1 MCGICGIYNFFQN
14 NSQFLEEQIKKMCQV
29 MTHRGPDD
37 EGYYLDEKIG
47 LGMRRL
53 AIIDL
58 ITGHQPIHNED
69 ESIWVILNGEI
80 YNFKE
85 LREELIRKGHKFYT
99 NSDTETIV
107 HLYEE
112 EGENVANKL
121 NGMFAF
127 AIWDKKNRILLL
139 ARDRLGI
146 KPLHFFQ
153 KNNIFIFASEIK
165 SILVT
170 DYYKK
175 EIDFDALSKYFSFEY
190 IPAPQTIF
198 KDIKK
203 LLPGHLIVIN
213 NDKIKIKKYWDV
225 RYEYE
230 IKDENYYTEQIY
242 ERLREAVK
250 KRLISDVPLGVFLS
264 GGIDSSTVTYLMS
277 QVSNSQIRTFS
288 IGFEEQSFNEL
299 EYARIMAKYV
309 RSEHKEFVVKSKMVK
324 ELVPILMKYLDEPLA
339 DASIIP
345 TYIISKLA
353 REFVT
358 VALAG
363 DGGDE
368 LFAGY
373 DTYKAYQIARF
384 YRKVPKFIR
393 NYIIKNLVNILPAS
407 SKRLSFEFKAKKF
420 ISGIDYPPEISNYI
434 WWGAYNPSEKDKL
447 FSDDFKSLIKE
458 DPYSPVFFHLKN
470 YKPENMLDRLG
481 YLDIKL
487 YLQDDLLVKV
497 DRMSMANSL
506 EIRVPFLDHNFV
518 EFVTSIPYNLK
529 LKGLKT
535 KYILKK
541 TMEAHLPRKVLYR
554 KKIGFDIPLGVWI
567 RKELKDFTLEILS
580 KENLNRHGF
589 FNYSYIEK
597 ILKEHFSGKHNH
609 RQLLWPL
616 IIFQFWY
623 NHYIYGG

>member
-1 MCGICGIYNFFQN
+1 
-14 NSQFLEEQIKKMCQV
+14 
-29 MTHRGPDD
+29 
-37 EGYYLDEKIG
+37 
-47 LGMRRL
+47 
-53 AIIDL
+53 
-58 ITGHQPIHNED
+58 
-69 ESIWVILNGEI
+69 
-80 YNFKE
+80 
-85 LREELIRKGHKFYT
+85 
-99 NSDTETIV
+99 
-107 HLYEE
+107 
-112 EGENVANKL
+112 
-121 NGMFAF
+121 
-127 AIWDKKNRILLL
+127 
-139 ARDRLGI
+139 
-146 KPLHFFQ
+146 KPLHYFH
-153 KNNIFIFASEIK
+153 KNNLFIFASEIK
-165 SILVT
+165 SILTT
-170 DYYKK
+170 DYYKR
-175 EIDFDALSKYFSFEY
+175 EIDFDALAKYFAFEY

-198 KDIKK
+198 KGIKK
-203 LLPGHLIVIN
+203 LLPGHLIVMKN
-213 NDKIKIKKYWDV
+213 GEVKIKKYWDIK
-225 RYEYE
+225 YEYQNRSE
-230 IKDENYYTEQIY
+230 DYYKEQIY
-242 ERLREAVK
+242 ERLKEAVK

-277 QVSNSQIRTFS
+277 KVSNSKIKTFS

-299 EYARIMAKYV
+299 EYARVVAEHIK
-309 RSEHKEFVVKSKMVK
+309 SEHTEFVVKSKMVK
-324 ELVPILMKYLDEPLA
+324 ELVPVLMEYLDEPLA

-373 DTYKAYQIARF
+373 DTYKAYQIARL
-384 YRKVPKFIR
+384 YRKVPKFLR
-393 NYIIKNLVNILPAS
+393 DSIIKRIVYFLPAS

-434 WWGAYNPSEKDKL
+434 WWGAYNPSERDRL
-447 FSDDFKSLIKE
+447 FSEELKSLFKD
-458 DPYSPVFFHLKN
+458 DPYSPVFYHLKN
-470 YKPENMLDRLG
+470 YKPENMLDRLA

-506 EIRVPFLDHNFV
+506 EIRVPFLDHTFV
-518 EFVTSIPYNLK
+518 EFATSIPSNLK
-529 LKGLKT
+529 LNGLKT

-541 TMEAHLPRKVLYR
+541 AMEPHLPKKVLYR

-567 RKELKDFTLEILS
+567 RKELKDFVLEVLS
-580 KENLNRHGF
+580 RENLNRHGF

-623 NHYIYGG
+623 NRYINVK